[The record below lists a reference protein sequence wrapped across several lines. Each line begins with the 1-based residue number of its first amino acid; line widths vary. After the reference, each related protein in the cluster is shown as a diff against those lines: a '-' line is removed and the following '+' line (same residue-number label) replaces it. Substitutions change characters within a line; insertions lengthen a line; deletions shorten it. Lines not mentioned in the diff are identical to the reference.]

1 MKELKCT
8 NCGAPLTPSGKCEYC
23 GARFRIE
30 GTPLQPT
37 FLRIEQPKVV
47 PLIGETLIDKR
58 LVYECGEIA
67 AERAKHDM
75 AYKMAAELE
84 RCMEVQISE
93 DPILDAVRVRGK
105 IRVVLPG
112 VEL

>member
-8 NCGAPLTPSGKCEYC
+8 NCGAALTADGKCEYC

-30 GTPLQPT
+30 GDIQPMI
-37 FLRIEQPKVV
+37 FRIENPKVV
-47 PLIGETLIDKR
+47 PLIGESLIDKR
-58 LVYECGEIA
+58 LVFECGEIA
-67 AERAKHDM
+67 AKRAKHDM

-84 RCMEVQISE
+84 RCMEVSISE

-112 VEL
+112 VDL